1 MLQLRPLAYDWVKF
15 AAAVNLKE
23 VQYFAQYVR
32 YSHVHYSI
40 QQPLKH
46 LTFYNPN
53 MQSSCP
59 LIFYY
64 SELTALHMMMMI
76 IFILLQNICST
87 LTIAQH
93 NVKLFIKF

>member
-32 YSHVHYSI
+32 YYSHVHYSI
-40 QQPLKH
+40 QQP
-46 LTFYNPN
+46 N
-53 MQSSCP
+53 MQCSCP

-64 SELTALHMMMMI
+64 SELTALHMMMI
-76 IFILLQNICST
+76 VIFI
-87 LTIAQH
+87 
-93 NVKLFIKF
+93 